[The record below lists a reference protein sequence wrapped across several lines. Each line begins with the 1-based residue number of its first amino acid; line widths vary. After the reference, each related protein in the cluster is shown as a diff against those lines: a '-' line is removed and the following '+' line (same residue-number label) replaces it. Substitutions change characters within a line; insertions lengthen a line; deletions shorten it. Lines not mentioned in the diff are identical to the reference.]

1 MLAVHTLRAL
11 HHIHTQGAAYDLFVH
26 MLWVL
31 RFEFCAHA
39 YARRVLA
46 RIGKYMRLA
55 AYNVSPPVLSSAL
68 HTVLNVYISH
78 TPSRMH
84 ATGSRVAAG
93 SALFE
98 SSICTLTSR
107 ISRLRGE
114 WTVVCGVRGVVSWR
128 VGPVFPRREHDARVW
143 GGEMQKSAEVVFLKV
158 MALLIN

>member
-31 RFEFCAHA
+31 RFELCAHA

-78 TPSRMH
+78 IPPRTRPVRESPPGAR
-84 ATGSRVAAG
+84 S
-93 SALFE
+93 SSLLFV
-98 SSICTLTSR
+98 L
-107 ISRLRGE
+107 
-114 WTVVCGVRGVVSWR
+114 
-128 VGPVFPRREHDARVW
+128 
-143 GGEMQKSAEVVFLKV
+143 
-158 MALLIN
+158 